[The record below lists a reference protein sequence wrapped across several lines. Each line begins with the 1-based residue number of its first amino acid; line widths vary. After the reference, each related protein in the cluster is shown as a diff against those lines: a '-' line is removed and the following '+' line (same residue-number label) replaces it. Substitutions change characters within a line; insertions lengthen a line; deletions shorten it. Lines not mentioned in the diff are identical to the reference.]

1 MRENYVEWV
10 DSLKEKY
17 KVDKVYSYSQ
27 LKLFNDDPYE
37 YYLKYVAKV
46 EPDKIEDSPYG
57 LIGGMVHDLLEKF
70 YKNEI
75 KRSDCKGLFIN
86 QFLSIISDEKTGRF
100 SPEEDLNRNISDNFQ
115 RDIIDYFNRV
125 EKLEGKV
132 LCEDPV
138 SCLLDDGNHKSA
150 FLGYIDFL
158 NFRKDGKI
166 QIIDYKTSSLYKEK
180 DINKYSRQ
188 LLLYAHIA
196 KEKYNKKYE
205 DILVGWNFLK
215 YAKVISIRDLSEEIV
230 ERRFLKE
237 YDPTEYVVEDYIRY
251 IDFNQQSESDLIY
264 YLQSTTK
271 EIESCIDKYNET
283 GSDDV
288 FMYEVTYNDLFR
300 LNNFCKYSEKLH
312 RPLREYLSGES
323 K

>member
-1 MRENYVEWV
+1 MRENYKEWT

-17 KVDKVYSYSQ
+17 GVDKIYSYSQ
-27 LKLFNDDPYE
+27 LKLFDSDPYE
-37 YYLKYVAKV
+37 YYLKYIKKV
-46 EPDKIEDSPYG
+46 EPDILEDSPYG
-57 LIGGMVHDLLEKF
+57 LIGGMVHDLLEQF

-75 KRSDCKGLFIN
+75 KRSECKELFIN
-86 QFLSIISDEKTGRF
+86 QFSSIISDPKTGRF
-100 SPEEDLNRNISDNFQ
+100 SKEEDLNRNISDNFQ
-115 RDIIDYFNRV
+115 RDIIDYFSRV
-125 EKLEGKV
+125 QKLEGKV

-138 SCLLDDGNHKSA
+138 SCLLSNEFQKSA

-180 DINKYSRQ
+180 DIDKYSRQ
-188 LLLYAHIA
+188 LLLYAHVA
-196 KEKYNKKYE
+196 KEKYNKDYE

-215 YAKVISIRDLSEEIV
+215 YAKVVSIRDMSEEIV

-237 YDPTEYVVEDYIRY
+237 YDPTEYIFEDYIRY
-251 IDFNQQSESDLIY
+251 IDFNQNSESDLID
-264 YLQSTTK
+264 YLLSTTK
-271 EIESCIDKYNET
+271 KIEESVSKYNET

-288 FMYEVTYNDLFR
+288 FMYTVTYSDMFR

-312 RPLREYLSGES
+312 RPLREYLRG